1 MTTTSSG
8 DQRVALVT
16 GGSRG
21 LGREISLHLA
31 RSGYD
36 VVVNCR
42 RNLDHAEEVAR
53 GVRALGRRAIV
64 AQADVED
71 ARAVEAMFAKV
82 GSEFGRLDALVANA
96 AATSFKPML
105 ELSDANVA
113 RTLNL
118 VVGGFIRLVRG
129 ADPFIRPGGRI
140 VGISGIDSIR
150 YMPGHGLLGAAKAAM
165 ESLVRSYAVELGP
178 RSITVNAVC
187 PGGFET
193 DSSRIWGG
201 SEFAFLRNQF
211 VAQSAVKDFGTVS
224 DMAHTVDFLLTPGAR
239 FLTGQTIVVDGGLT
253 ANLGDLDPLNSAT
266 REYAHGKALS

>member
-1 MTTTSSG
+1 MTTTIEAP
-8 DQRVALVT
+8 RVALVT

-31 RSGYD
+31 RTGHD

-42 RNLDHAEEVAR
+42 RNVDHAEDVAR
-53 GVRALGRRAIV
+53 EVRALGRRALV
-64 AQADVED
+64 VQADVED
-71 ARAVEAMFAKV
+71 GDAVDAMYARVER
-82 GSEFGRLDALVANA
+82 ELGRVDVLVANA
-96 AATSFKPML
+96 AATAFKPML
-105 ELSDANVA
+105 ELSDANVL

-118 VVGGFIRLVRG
+118 VVGGFVRLIRG
-129 ADPFIRPGGRI
+129 AVPLMGPGGRI
-140 VGISGIDSIR
+140 IGISGIDSFR

-178 RSITVNAVC
+178 DGITVNAVC

-201 SEFAFLRNQF
+201 SEFTFLRERF
-211 VAQSAVKDFGTVS
+211 TAQSAVKDFGTVD
-224 DMAHTVDFLLTPGAR
+224 DMACAVDFLVTPGAR

-253 ANLGDLDPLNSAT
+253 ANLAELDVLNDAT
-266 REYAHGKALS
+266 RRFEKGMALS